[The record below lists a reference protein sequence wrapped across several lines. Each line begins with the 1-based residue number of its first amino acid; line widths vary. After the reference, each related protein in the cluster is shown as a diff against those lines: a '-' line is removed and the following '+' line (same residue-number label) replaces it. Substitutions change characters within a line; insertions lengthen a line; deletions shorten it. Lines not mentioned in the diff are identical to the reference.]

1 MFLKVEFNTGS
12 GFFAAFY
19 KTNLH
24 NFQKFPS
31 RLGLGFI
38 EMQTHTRTHT
48 LSEFGR
54 PKKNRQSQLLNTLK
68 AMILLVRSKQ
78 QNCECV
84 SAFY

>member
-31 RLGLGFI
+31 TLGLGFI
-38 EMQTHTRTHT
+38 EM
-48 LSEFGR
+48 
-54 PKKNRQSQLLNTLK
+54 
-68 AMILLVRSKQ
+68 
-78 QNCECV
+78 
-84 SAFY
+84 

>member
-38 EMQTHTRTHT
+38 EMHAHK

-54 PKKNRQSQLLNTLK
+54 PKKK
-68 AMILLVRSKQ
+68 SKPTFKYIKSNDFTCKVQ
-78 QNCECV
+78 
-84 SAFY
+84 AAKL

>member
-38 EMQTHTRTHT
+38 EMHARTHT
-48 LSEFGR
+48 PFLSLEDL
-54 PKKNRQSQLLNTLK
+54 KKSQSQLLNTLK

-78 QNCECV
+78 LNCECV
-84 SAFY
+84 STFY